1 MEYANGL
8 KALRQRLIEGSTGQ
22 AAPAM
27 RGLESFVPS
36 RAVSP
41 MLQEEPD
48 DLMARTAS
56 WMSDIK
62 KASAEFKKAYNE
74 LSSQK
79 RPAPNPF
86 IAAAQG
92 FLEQKE
98 VMGEEKEEPTKSPE
112 AQARSDSFI
121 KARGETSPSTYAPTR
136 LNEVSSFKQAID
148 LTEGG
153 GDYDTLFAYS
163 NREGKHFDGFKV
175 SNMTIGEIKAFSD
188 PNGEYGQWVKE
199 QLRKS
204 GKKARVATPMGRY
217 QFVGS
222 TLKALASEMGLDDNT
237 VFTPEVQDNMFEHY
251 LRKRISR
258 GKTMDEKVNQVR
270 EAWEGFKSIPTSTL
284 QNLISQYEAN

>member
-86 IAAAQG
+86 TAAAQG
-92 FLEQKE
+92 FLKQKE
-98 VMGEEKEEPTKSPE
+98 VMGEKKEEPTKEERRE
-112 AQARSDSFI
+112 AFVSRRS
-121 KARGETSPSTYAPTR
+121 EVSPSNYAPAR
-136 LNEVSSFKQAID
+136 PSEIKSFKDAID

-153 GDYDTLFAYS
+153 GEYDTLFAYS
-163 NREGKHFDGFKV
+163 NRDGKHFDGFKV

-188 PNGEYGQWVKE
+188 PSGEYGQWVKE

-222 TLKALASEMGLDDNT
+222 TLKAMASEMGLDDNT

-251 LRKRISR
+251 LRKRISK

-270 EAWEGFKSIPTSTL
+270 EAWEGFKNIPTSTL